1 MNQPVTNFSGVER
14 QTGAQPEWAV
24 IWLHGLGADGHDFE
38 PIVPELVRPGWP
50 ALRFVFPHAPV
61 QPVTINNGMAMRAW
75 YDIASFD
82 PNAPQDDAGI
92 RASVA
97 RVEAL
102 IARENARGIPAERIV
117 LAGFSQGGAIVMR
130 AAVDS
135 QLPLAGVMALST
147 YGPSLEEAL
156 QQHQGPRLDV
166 FFAHGEHDDILHPQ
180 LGRQAHDLLA
190 AAGHT
195 TRWHAY
201 PMAHEVCPQEIS
213 DIRQWLTGRL
223 GLR

>member
-1 MNQPVTNFSGVER
+1 MSTEPLIIESPGT
-14 QTGAQPEWAV
+14 ADACV
-24 IWLHGLGADGHDFE
+24 IWLHGLGADRYDF
-38 PIVPELVRPGWP
+38 VPVVKALELPADHGVR
-50 ALRFVFPHAPV
+50 FIFPQAPTR
-61 QPVTINNGMAMRAW
+61 PVTINGGFPMPSW
-75 YDIASFD
+75 FDILAIS
-82 PNAPQDDAGI
+82 PQRVMNLQQLDE
-92 RASVA
+92 SVA
-97 RVEAL
+97 MVRGLVEQQLA
-102 IARENARGIPAERIV
+102 EGIQAERIV

>member
-1 MNQPVTNFSGVER
+1 MSTDALIIESPNP
-14 QTGAQPEWAV
+14 ADACV
-24 IWLHGLGADGHDFE
+24 IWLHGLGADRYDF
-38 PIVPELVRPGWP
+38 VPVVKALELPADHGVR
-50 ALRFVFPHAPV
+50 FIFPQAPTR
-61 QPVTINNGMAMRAW
+61 PVTINGGFPMPSW
-75 YDIASFD
+75 FDILAIS
-82 PNAPQDDAGI
+82 PQRVMNLQQLDE
-92 RASVA
+92 SVA
-97 RVEAL
+97 MVRGLVEQQLA
-102 IARENARGIPAERIV
+102 EGIQAERIV

-180 LGRQAHDLLA
+180 LVRQAHDLLA

>member
-1 MNQPVTNFSGVER
+1 MSTDALIIESPNP
-14 QTGAQPEWAV
+14 ADACV
-24 IWLHGLGADGHDFE
+24 IWLHGLGADRYDF
-38 PIVPELVRPGWP
+38 VPVVKALELPADHGVR
-50 ALRFVFPHAPV
+50 FIFPQAPTR
-61 QPVTINNGMAMRAW
+61 PVTINGGFPMPSW
-75 YDIASFD
+75 FDILAIS
-82 PNAPQDDAGI
+82 PQRVMNLQQLDE
-92 RASVA
+92 SVA
-97 RVEAL
+97 MVRGLVEQQLA
-102 IARENARGIPAERIV
+102 EGIQAERIV

-135 QLPLAGVMALST
+135 QLPLAGLMALST

>member
-1 MNQPVTNFSGVER
+1 MSTDALIIESPNP
-14 QTGAQPEWAV
+14 ADACV
-24 IWLHGLGADGHDFE
+24 IWLHGLGAVRYDF
-38 PIVPELVRPGWP
+38 VPVVK
-50 ALRFVFPHAPV
+50 AL
-61 QPVTINNGMAMRAW
+61 GL
-75 YDIASFD
+75 
-82 PNAPQDDAGI
+82 PQRVMNLQQLDE
-92 RASVA
+92 SVA
-97 RVEAL
+97 MVRGLVEQQLA
-102 IARENARGIPAERIV
+102 EGIQAERIV

>member
-1 MNQPVTNFSGVER
+1 MSTDALIIESPNP
-14 QTGAQPEWAV
+14 ADACV
-24 IWLHGLGADGHDFE
+24 IWLHGLGADRYDF
-38 PIVPELVRPGWP
+38 VPVVKALELPADHGVR
-50 ALRFVFPHAPV
+50 FIFPQAPTR
-61 QPVTINNGMAMRAW
+61 PVTINGGFPMPSW
-75 YDIASFD
+75 FDILAIS
-82 PNAPQDDAGI
+82 PQRVMNLQQLDE
-92 RASVA
+92 SVA
-97 RVEAL
+97 MVRGLVEQQLA
-102 IARENARGIPAERIV
+102 EGIQAERIV

-195 TRWHAY
+195 TRWYAY